1 MSDLSRV
8 CEVVAEM
15 CACGSLR
22 RASRATSRLYEAAFA
37 PLKLTA
43 TQFTILIAVHL
54 RGPVPLSRLAQA
66 LVLDRTSLYRA
77 VKPLER
83 RGCLRILPGRTRRER
98 TASLTPKGQELLE
111 QALPI
116 WERVQAR
123 LVRALGSNA
132 WAALAR
138 ALGKIVPTIQAIEPG
153 AGRSTPSVR
162 RPRAASS

>member
-1 MSDLSRV
+1 
-8 CEVVAEM
+8 M
-15 CACGSLR
+15 CACGNLR

-83 RGCLRILPGRTRRER
+83 RGCVQVLPGRTGRER
-98 TASLTPKGQELLE
+98 MASLTAKGQQLLE

-116 WERVQAR
+116 WEQVQAR
-123 LVRALGSNA
+123 LVQALGSSV
-132 WAALAR
+132 WATLAR
-138 ALGKIVPTIQAIEPG
+138 GLGKIVPTVQAIEPG
-153 AGRSTPSVR
+153 AGLRPASPR
-162 RPRAASS
+162 RHRTASG

>member
-1 MSDLSRV
+1 
-8 CEVVAEM
+8 M

-43 TQFTILIAVHL
+43 TQFTILIAVQL

-83 RGCLRILPGRTRRER
+83 RGCLRVLPGRTRRER
-98 TASLTPKGQELLE
+98 MASLTAKGQELLE

-116 WERVQAR
+116 WEQVQAR
-123 LVRALGSNA
+123 LVQALGGNV
-132 WAALAR
+132 WATLAR
-138 ALGKIVPTIQAIEPG
+138 GLGKIVPTVQAIEPG
-153 AGRSTPSVR
+153 AGRFLPGVR
-162 RPRAASS
+162 RRTASS